1 MSVLISITENFVPE
15 VLYLRNN
22 RLTKI
27 PVLTHCLNLK
37 ELHLGSNKISGIQH
51 VNLVLLRL
59 FSYLNTLSLHAGLEA
74 EQLEN
79 IVNVKMLDLREN
91 KITKLPDEIHCLQSL
106 ERLDVSNND
115 LSALPFTLGKFIC
128 HLL

>member
-1 MSVLISITENFVPE
+1 MSVLISITENFFPE

-27 PVLTHCLNLK
+27 PVLTHGLNLK

-51 VNLVLLRL
+51 GNPCSTEIIFL
-59 FSYLNTLSLHAGLEA
+59 FNTLHAGLEA

>member
-1 MSVLISITENFVPE
+1 MDPIKYQVLNTVSRVLIF
-15 VLYLRNN
+15 
-22 RLTKI
+22 
-27 PVLTHCLNLK
+27 
-37 ELHLGSNKISGIQH
+37 
-51 VNLVLLRL
+51 
-59 FSYLNTLSLHAGLEA
+59 NTLHAGLEA

-128 HLL
+128 YDYYYSPSLIETVNVQEFCLI

>member
-1 MSVLISITENFVPE
+1 MVT
-15 VLYLRNN
+15 R
-22 RLTKI
+22 
-27 PVLTHCLNLK
+27 
-37 ELHLGSNKISGIQH
+37 
-51 VNLVLLRL
+51 VLLRL

>member
-1 MSVLISITENFVPE
+1 MDPIKYQVFNTVSHVLIF
-15 VLYLRNN
+15 
-22 RLTKI
+22 
-27 PVLTHCLNLK
+27 
-37 ELHLGSNKISGIQH
+37 
-51 VNLVLLRL
+51 
-59 FSYLNTLSLHAGLEA
+59 NTQHAGLEA

-115 LSALPFTLGKFIC
+115 LSALPFTLGKFCYVMIIDYIIIVR
-128 HLL
+128 H